1 MVARKYIVDVKGLV
15 NPGKLVIG
23 REQEEWLLGVD
34 ALTGQQVRNQGN
46 YGLPITI
53 EVKNT
58 EDIGVIL
65 NARGGSYQ
73 GAIKWNG
80 SKVFNIPDEDIL
92 SSKKLAAL
100 VGKIP
105 ANKGASILYTLPNGS
120 SAPVLFGFIP
130 SSLWK

>member
-1 MVARKYIVDVKGLV
+1 MTNTILV
-15 NPGKLVIG
+15 NKTSNMFCV
-23 REQEEWLLGVD
+23 REKEEWLEGVD
-34 ALTGQQVRNQGN
+34 ALTGETIRNQGN

-58 EDIGVIL
+58 EDMGVIL
-65 NARGGSYQ
+65 NARGGAYL
-73 GAIKWNG
+73 GAVKWNKT
-80 SKVFNIPDEDIL
+80 KVFNVPDEDIL

-100 VGKIP
+100 IGKIP
-105 ANKGASILYTLPNGS
+105 QGEGAEIVYTLPNGS